1 MVKKIEVWRKN
12 IRWES
17 GKKEGYILPDLP
29 ITKVIIQ
36 GTETVDCTSTSTGEN
51 ELSTIQM
58 RINNK
63 IFINLQGDH
72 HDAEPATIL
81 DILEEFYK
89 QKHRVSH
96 PARQWV
102 LEFPTPLPPK
112 AKIEL
117 ILGMADYG
125 QVACGSD
132 DAQPFDYTFDIILE
146 FDEGYVGKHIIPYIA
161 SDKID
166 TVAQSGHIY
175 KYIPPMP
182 KPLRAIIL
190 GAETGDAFSDS
201 SYDRITIKTPEK
213 VFFSGSWAELK
224 SVQEGR
230 SKFAQGTGMY
240 IIQFTG
246 GIKVDANTLLLDIE
260 KTTGSNEELH
270 LLYICY

>member
-17 GKKEGYILPDLP
+17 GKKEGFLLPNLP
-29 ITKVIIQ
+29 ITKIIIQ
-36 GTETVDCTSTSTGEN
+36 GTETTDCTSTSTGEN

-58 RINNK
+58 RMNNK
-63 IFINLQGDH
+63 VFINLQGDH
-72 HDAEPATIL
+72 HDAEPASIL
-81 DILEEFYK
+81 DMLEEFYK
-89 QKHRVSH
+89 QKHHVSH

-102 LEFPTPLPPK
+102 IEFPSPLPN

-125 QVACGSD
+125 QVACASD
-132 DAQPFDYTFDIILE
+132 DAQPFDYTFDIIIE
-146 FDEGYVGKHIIPYIA
+146 YDEGFKGIGVLPYIT
-161 SDKID
+161 SEKRD
-166 TVAQSGHIY
+166 TVAQSGHIFIY
-175 KYIPPMP
+175 VPPMP

-190 GAETGDAFSDS
+190 GTETGDAWSNS
-201 SYDRITIKTPEK
+201 AYDRITIKTPEK
-213 VFFSGSWAELK
+213 IFFSGSFAELK
-224 SVQEGR
+224 SLQEGR
-230 SKFAQGTGMY
+230 SKFAQGTGFY